1 MDSGLKIAVT
11 GKGGVGKTT
20 VAAMLAHF
28 AARENFR
35 VLAVDADPDANL
47 AAALGIP
54 RDERERIVPLSE
66 RRALIEERTG
76 AKIRGYGQIFKLNP
90 RVSDIAENESAR
102 FRGISLLV
110 LGAIERGLSGCAC
123 PESVLLRALLADLIL
138 YKEDCVIVDME
149 AGLEHLGRGTAQGV
163 DLMLVVVEPSR
174 RAVETAASIRRMAAE
189 IGVKRVAVLGNK
201 SAGADD
207 ESFLEQAFS
216 GGEYLGHLNFDQT
229 IKRADYD
236 DRPLV
241 DLADE
246 VLMRRFQEL
255 WEELKSHVTGVR
267 AATPLRPSQHGS

>member
-20 VAAMLAHF
+20 IAAMLAHF
-28 AARENFR
+28 AAREDFR
-35 VLAVDADPDANL
+35 VLAIDADPDANL

-76 AKIRGYGQIFKLNP
+76 ARIREYGQIFKLNP

-174 RAVETAASIRRMAAE
+174 RAVETAASIRRMADE
-189 IGVKRVAVLGNK
+189 IGVKRVAVFGNK

-216 GGEYLGHLNFDQT
+216 GDEYLGHLNFDQT
-229 IKRADYD
+229 IKRADYG

-255 WEELKSHVTGVR
+255 WEELKSLVTGAR
-267 AATPLRPSQHGS
+267 AAAPLRPSKHGS

>member
-1 MDSGLKIAVT
+1 MDDGLKIAVT

-20 VAAMLAHF
+20 VAAMLAHL

-54 RDERERIVPLSE
+54 RDDRERIVPLSE

-76 AKIRGYGQIFKLNP
+76 ARVREYGQIFKLNP
-90 RVSDIAENESAR
+90 RVSDIAETESAQ

-123 PESVLLRALLADLIL
+123 PESVLLRAMLADLIL
-138 YKEDCVIVDME
+138 HKEECVIVDME

-163 DLMLVVVEPSR
+163 DLMLIVAEPSR
-174 RAVETAASIRRMAAE
+174 RAVETAASIRRMAEE
-189 IGVKRVAVLGNK
+189 IGVKRVAVFGNK
-201 SAGADD
+201 SSGPED

-216 GGEYLGHLNFDQT
+216 GEQYLGHLDFEPI
-229 IKRADYD
+229 IKQADTS

-246 VLMRRFQEL
+246 TLMRRFQRL
-255 WEELKSHVTGVR
+255 WGDLKSLAAGAGT
-267 AATPLRPSQHGS
+267 ATPPKLSRPGS

>member
-28 AARENFR
+28 AALERFK

-47 AAALGIP
+47 AAALGMP
-54 RDERERIVPLSE
+54 REERERIVPLSE

-76 AKIRGYGQIFKLNP
+76 AKVREYGQIFKLNP
-90 RVSDIAENESAR
+90 RVSDIASDQSAH

-123 PESVLLRALLADLIL
+123 PESVLLRALLTDLIL
-138 YKEDCVIVDME
+138 YKKECVIIDME

-174 RAVETAASIRRMAAE
+174 RAVETAVSIRRMTGE
-189 IGVKRVAVLGNK
+189 IGVKRLAVLGNK
-201 SAGADD
+201 LSGSEDQA
-207 ESFLEQAFS
+207 FLEQAFS
-216 GGEYLGHLNFDQT
+216 GDDYLGHLPFDST
-229 IKRADYD
+229 IKRADTS

-246 VLMRRFQEL
+246 ALMSRFQDL
-255 WEELKSHVTGVR
+255 WEKLKLRVTGAPASSQR
-267 AATPLRPSQHGS
+267 EASQHGG

>member
-1 MDSGLKIAVT
+1 MDNGLKIAVT

-28 AARENFR
+28 AAREDFR

-54 RDERERIVPLSE
+54 RDEREQIVPLSE
-66 RRALIEERTG
+66 HRALIEERTG
-76 AKIRGYGQIFKLNP
+76 ARIREYGQIFKLNP

-138 YKEDCVIVDME
+138 YKKDCVIVDME

-174 RAVETAASIRRMAAE
+174 RAVETAVSIRRMAEE
-189 IGVKRVAVLGNK
+189 IGVKRVAVFGNK

-229 IKRADYD
+229 IKRSDYG

-255 WEELKSHVTGVR
+255 WEELKSLVTG
-267 AATPLRPSQHGS
+267 ASASTPAQPSQHGS

>member
-1 MDSGLKIAVT
+1 MNVGLKIAVT

-28 AARENFR
+28 AVRENFR

-47 AAALGIP
+47 AAALGMA
-54 RDERERIVPLSE
+54 REERERIVPLAE

-76 AKIRGYGQIFKLNP
+76 TRVRDYGQIFKLNP
-90 RVSDIAENESAR
+90 QVSDIAANESAE

-138 YKEDCVIVDME
+138 YKKDCVIVDME

-174 RAVETAASIRRMAAE
+174 RAVETAASIRRMSEE
-189 IGVKRVAVLGNK
+189 IGVKRLAVFGNK

-207 ESFLEQAFS
+207 ASFLEQAFS
-216 GGEYLGHLNFDQT
+216 GEDYLGHLDFDQT
-229 IKRADYD
+229 IKRADYS

-246 VLMRRFQEL
+246 VLMHRFQEL
-255 WEELKSHVTGVR
+255 WEDVKSRVTGAR
-267 AATPLRPSQHGS
+267 AAAPRQPSQRGA

>member
-1 MDSGLKIAVT
+1 MDDGLKIAVT

-20 VAAMLAHF
+20 VAAMLAHL
-28 AARENFR
+28 AAREDFR

-76 AKIRGYGQIFKLNP
+76 ARIREYGQIFKLNP
-90 RVSDIAENESAR
+90 RVSDIAETESTR

-123 PESVLLRALLADLIL
+123 PESVLLRAMLADLIL
-138 YKEDCVIVDME
+138 YKEECVIVDME

-163 DLMLVVVEPSR
+163 DLMLIVAEPSR
-174 RAVETAASIRRMAAE
+174 RAVETAASIRRMAGE

-201 SAGADD
+201 SSGADD
-207 ESFLEQAFS
+207 ESFLERAFS
-216 GGEYLGHLNFDQT
+216 GQQYLGHLDFEPT
-229 IKRADYD
+229 IKRADTC

-241 DLADE
+241 DLADDA
-246 VLMRRFQEL
+246 LMRRFQQL
-255 WEELKSHVTGVR
+255 WGDLKSLVTGAGGEAPR
-267 AATPLRPSQHGS
+267 GTSRPAS